1 MKLAPMTDLYLAQS
15 PQITGTQRGALLRM
29 RKESIG
35 QREGHKLTPQHI
47 VQWAEERAETVC
59 SATITGD
66 LSHLR
71 GMLDYAPIGLGIEGV
86 SSLPITL
93 AMPILRRRRLV
104 GANPSR
110 TRVPTPEEHAAILAH
125 VRSRAK
131 HPQVPEVIDYQY
143 HSGRRVSESCRH
155 LWGQLDHAER
165 SILVL
170 DMKHPK
176 MKTGHNVRCALTDE
190 AYAIILRQPRM
201 TDSPD
206 ERIFKVPDGTVKT
219 AYQRAKAELKIEG
232 LHLHDYRGG
241 VVTRLLSEGV
251 APQHVMLVTAHL
263 QPKQVLTTYNRL
275 TAKDFPRKSA

>member
-1 MKLAPMTDLYLAQS
+1 MKLSQIIDRYLAQS
-15 PQITGTQRGALLRM
+15 PQITGNQRGALLRM
-29 RKESIG
+29 RKDSIG
-35 QREGHKLTPQHI
+35 QREGHKLTAQHI

-110 TRVPTPEEHAAILAH
+110 IRVPTPDEHAAILAH
-125 VRSRAK
+125 VRGRSKIA
-131 HPQVPEVIDYQY
+131 QVAEVIDYQY

-155 LWGQLDHAER
+155 QWGQLDRADK

-176 MKTGHNVRCALTDE
+176 LKTGHNVRCALTDE
-190 AYAIILRQPRM
+190 AFAIILRQPRM

-206 ERIFKVPDGTVKT
+206 ERIFKTPAGTVKA
-219 AYQRAKAELKIEG
+219 AYQRAKADLKIEG
-232 LHLHDYRGG
+232 LHLHDSRGG
-241 VVTRLLSEGV
+241 VVTRLLSDGV

-263 QPKQVLTTYNRL
+263 TPKQVLTTYNRL
-275 TAKDFPRKSA
+275 TAKDFPRKAA